1 MTVCERSDNILKE
14 RGMSRRKLAER
25 AGIPPS
31 SLQSA
36 LSRNSGLSLDML
48 HPISKVLEVPI
59 EFLMADDQAE
69 QTSDPE
75 ELVYKRYVINQICDR
90 CIHLNEFGLQKVLER
105 IDELAQLNKY
115 TYTIKKE

>member
-1 MTVCERSDNILKE
+1 MTVCERIDNILKE

-59 EFLMADDQAE
+59 EFLMGM
-69 QTSDPE
+69 T
-75 ELVYKRYVINQICDR
+75 R
-90 CIHLNEFGLQKVLER
+90 
-105 IDELAQLNKY
+105 LNKRLIQKNLY
-115 TYTIKKE
+115 TNAM